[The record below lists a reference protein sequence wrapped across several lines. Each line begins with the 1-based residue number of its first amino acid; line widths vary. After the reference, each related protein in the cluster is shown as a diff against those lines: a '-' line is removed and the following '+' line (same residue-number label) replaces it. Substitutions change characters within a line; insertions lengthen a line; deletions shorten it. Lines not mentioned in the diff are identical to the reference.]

1 MNNRSVEISYRLQ
14 QLFWIPKTLERSD
27 LQLVHGSGTQSV
39 SRGARLAVSPKA
51 DPTRTMA
58 DKYMQ
63 LVLTPAVQQA
73 QDKYFGKH
81 QTVVNAPETDALT
94 SEEADFIGSRDS
106 FYMATVSETGWPYV
120 QHRGGP
126 IGFVKVLDSNSIGF
140 ADFKGNR
147 QLVSTGNLNVTDRV
161 ALFMM
166 DYPRR
171 ARLKLLGHA
180 RVLDARE
187 HPELVGQF
195 APDSIRGKVESFF
208 LIQVISYD
216 WNCPQYITPR
226 FTAAEVEKY
235 AAPLKARIAE
245 LEARL
250 AQATG

>member
-1 MNNRSVEISYRLQ
+1 
-14 QLFWIPKTLERSD
+14 
-27 LQLVHGSGTQSV
+27 
-39 SRGARLAVSPKA
+39 
-51 DPTRTMA
+51 MA

-73 QDKYFGKH
+73 QEKYFGKH
-81 QTVVNAPETDALT
+81 QVVESSPETVALT
-94 SEEADFIGSRDS
+94 LDEAGFIALRDS

-126 IGFVKVLDSNSIGF
+126 PGFVKVLGPNLIGF

-147 QLVSTGNLNVTDRV
+147 QLLSTGNLDVTDRV

-166 DYPRR
+166 DYPHRT
-171 ARLKLLGHA
+171 RLKLLGYA

-187 HPELVGQF
+187 HLELLDQLAPEPL
-195 APDSIRGKVESFF
+195 RGKVERLF

-226 FTAAEVEKY
+226 FTATEVEKQ

-245 LEARL
+245 LEAQL
-250 AQATG
+250 AAAERQSGSVE